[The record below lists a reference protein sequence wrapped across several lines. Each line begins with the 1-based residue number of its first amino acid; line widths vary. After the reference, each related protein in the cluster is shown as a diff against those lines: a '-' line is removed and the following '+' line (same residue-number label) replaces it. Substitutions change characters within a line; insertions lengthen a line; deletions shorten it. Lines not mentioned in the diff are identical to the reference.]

1 MSPSFDDPGY
11 ANANVIGQSWS
22 CQQACGS
29 RMAVHMSPSFNHPGR
44 VYANEL
50 GQSWSCKQAGRAYA
64 NKHGPS
70 WSCLRQHIWCTK
82 TLCQLLVTCQVDKVA
97 RHIDVCWLSFPQ
109 LRKTLTV
116 TTSVQAVLYTL
127 VLVKA
132 VTMRLHAA

>member
-64 NKHGPS
+64 NKLGPS
-70 WSCLRQHIWCTK
+70 WSCLRQRNSCTK
-82 TLCQLLVTCQVDKVA
+82 TLCQLIFNSSDSVNIGKLQKRTHLLYD
-97 RHIDVCWLSFPQ
+97 HENEMLLTLS
-109 LRKTLTV
+109 KTLTNLE
-116 TTSVQAVLYTL
+116 SSS
-127 VLVKA
+127 
-132 VTMRLHAA
+132 